1 MKQLLISAFA
11 LFCLLPAVPVPAQ
24 EQVAEPLLALEDCR
38 IRAGSG
44 YPGIKAR
51 CGTLQRPLDPTDPDS
66 ALIDLFVAVV
76 PALSLEPAPDP
87 LVPIAGGPGQA
98 SSEFYAGFAGAF
110 EEIRRDRDIVLLDQR
125 GTGQSASMDCDV
137 DDEELIGQFSA
148 EETIAAARECL
159 DALPYD
165 PRFFTTSVAVEDLE
179 ALRTALGYQ
188 QFNLYGISYGSRVA
202 QHFLRRFPDSTRSV
216 ILDGVVAP
224 QIALGP
230 AVAIEAQRAI
240 ENIFERCTA
249 SEACAS
255 KFPNIEQEFAGLRA
269 RLADGSVTLD
279 IANPVTGER
288 EEIEFG
294 DAELAGALRLL
305 SYSPTTVALMPLLIH
320 EAAQENYLP
329 LAAQYMM
336 IAESLSDSMS
346 IGMHNAVVCTE
357 DAPFFDAENIDR
369 DMLDATYMGPLQI
382 DSLEA
387 ICSVWPKGLLDEE
400 FKTPVESD
408 VPVLLLSGEADPITP
423 PRYAELAA
431 VDLGNALH
439 LVGRKQG
446 HGQALRGCMPDI
458 IGEFVA
464 TADINALETD
474 CLERL
479 FAMPFFLD
487 FSGPAP

>member
-1 MKQLLISAFA
+1 MKQITMLAFA
-11 LFCLLPAVPVPAQ
+11 LFCLAPVPSAWPQ
-24 EQVAEPLLALEDCR
+24 EPSTEPLMVLEDCR
-38 IRAGSG
+38 IRAGAG

-51 CGTLQRPLDPTDPDS
+51 CGTLPRPLDPADPGS
-66 ALIDLFVAVV
+66 QVIELFVAVV

-110 EEIRRDRDIVLLDQR
+110 EAVRRDRDIVLLDQR
-125 GTGQSASMDCDV
+125 GTGESAALECEV
-137 DDEELIGQFSA
+137 DDDEFEGPFSA
-148 EETIAAARECL
+148 EKTIAATRECL
-159 DALPYD
+159 ESLPYD

-179 ALRTALGYQ
+179 ALRKALGYQ

-230 AVAIEAQRAI
+230 GIAVEAQNAI
-240 ENIFERCTA
+240 DAIFDRCA
-249 SEACAS
+249 ESEACAA
-255 KFPNIEQEFAGLRA
+255 KFPEIVQEFAELRA
-269 RLADGSVTLD
+269 RLADAPILLD
-279 IANPVTGER
+279 MANPVTGQR
-288 EEIEFG
+288 EEIEFS
-294 DAELAGALRLL
+294 DEELAGALRLL
-305 SYSPTTVALMPLLIH
+305 SYSPTTVALMPLLVH

-329 LAAQYMM
+329 LAAQFMM
-336 IAESLSDSMS
+336 VAESLSDSMS

-357 DAPFFDAENIDR
+357 DAPFFDGENVDR
-369 DMLDATYMGPLQI
+369 ETLEATYMGPLQL
-382 DSLEA
+382 DTLDA
-387 ICSVWPKGLLDEE
+387 ICSVWPRGPLDDE
-400 FKTPVESD
+400 FKMPVASD

-439 LVGRKQG
+439 LIGRKQG
-446 HGQALRGCMPDI
+446 HGQAPRGCMPDI
-458 IGEFVA
+458 IADFVA
-464 TADINALETD
+464 STDINALETG

-487 FSGPAP
+487 FSGPSP

>member
-1 MKQLLISAFA
+1 LKQIVTLAFA
-11 LFCLLPAVPVPAQ
+11 LLCLAPVPLAWSQ
-24 EQVAEPLLALEDCR
+24 EPATEPLLQLEDCR
-38 IRAGSG
+38 IRAAVG

-51 CGTLQRPLDPTDPDS
+51 CGTLPRPLDPADPDS
-66 ALIDLFVAVV
+66 LVIDLFVAVV

-110 EEIRRDRDIVLLDQR
+110 EQVRRDRDIVLLDQR
-125 GTGQSASMDCDV
+125 GTGKSAALECDV
-137 DDEELIGQFSA
+137 DDDEFEGPFSA
-148 EETIAAARECL
+148 EKTIAATRECL
-159 DALPYD
+159 ESLPYD

-179 ALRTALGYQ
+179 ALREALGYQ

-202 QHFLRRFPDSTRSV
+202 QHFLRRFPSSTRSV
-216 ILDGVVAP
+216 ILDGVAAP

-230 AVAIEAQRAI
+230 AIAVEAQNALEAI
-240 ENIFERCTA
+240 FDRCA
-249 SEACAS
+249 QSEACAA
-255 KFPNIEQEFAGLRA
+255 KFPEIVQEFAALRA
-269 RLADGSVTLD
+269 RLAAAPILLD
-279 IANPVTGER
+279 IANPVTGRR

-294 DAELAGALRLL
+294 DEELAGALRLL
-305 SYSPTTVALMPLLIH
+305 SYSPTTVALMPLLVH

-329 LAAQYMM
+329 LAAQFMM
-336 IAESLSDSMS
+336 IAESLSSSMS

-357 DAPFFDAENIDR
+357 DAPFFSGENIDR
-369 DMLDATYMGPLQI
+369 ETLKTTYMGPMQL
-382 DSLEA
+382 DTLDA
-387 ICSVWPKGLLDEE
+387 VCSVWPRGPLDDG

-408 VPVLLLSGEADPITP
+408 IPVLLLSGEADPITP

-439 LVGRKQG
+439 LIGRKQG
-446 HGQALRGCMPDI
+446 HGQAPRGCMPDI
-458 IGEFVA
+458 IGDFVA
-464 TADINALETD
+464 SADVSGLETG

-487 FSGPAP
+487 FSGPSP

>member
-1 MKQLLISAFA
+1 MKHYLPAAMA
-11 LFCLLPAVPVPAQ
+11 LACLLPAPLVQSQEPVIGPT
-24 EQVAEPLLALEDCR
+24 LALEDCR
-38 IRAGSG
+38 IRARVG

-51 CGTLQRPLDPTDPDS
+51 CGTLQRPLDPTDSDS
-66 ALIDLFVAVV
+66 PLLDLFVAVV
-76 PALSLEPAPDP
+76 PALSLEPATDP

-110 EEIRRDRDIVLLDQR
+110 AEIRRDRDIVLLDQR
-125 GTGQSASMDCDV
+125 GTGQSAALECDI
-137 DDEELIGQFSA
+137 DEEEFTGPFSA

-165 PRFFTTSVAVEDLE
+165 PQFFTTSVAVEDLE
-179 ALRTALGYQ
+179 ALRLALGYQ

-216 ILDGVVAP
+216 ILDGVAAP

-230 AVAIEAQRAI
+230 GVAVEAQKALDAI
-240 ENIFERCTA
+240 FARCA
-249 SEACAS
+249 ESEACAS
-255 KFPNIEQEFAGLRA
+255 RFPQIEQEFDELLA
-269 RLADGSVTLD
+269 RLADAPVTLD
-279 IANPVTGER
+279 IANPVTGQS

-294 DAELAGALRLL
+294 EVELAGALRLL
-305 SYSPTTVALMPLLIH
+305 SYSPATVALMPLLVH

-336 IAESLSDSMS
+336 IAEGMSDSMS

-357 DAPFFDAENIDR
+357 DAPFFVGENVGRQI
-369 DMLDATYMGPLQI
+369 LEATYMGPLQL
-382 DSLEA
+382 DSLAA
-387 ICSVWPKGLLDEE
+387 ICSVWPKGPLDDE
-400 FKTPVESD
+400 FKLPVQSD

-423 PRYAELAA
+423 PRYAEMAA
-431 VDLGNALH
+431 INLDNAL
-439 LVGRKQG
+439 LLTGKRQG
-446 HGQALRGCMPDI
+446 HGQAPRGCMPKI
-458 IGEFVA
+458 IAEFVES
-464 TADINALETD
+464 TDFESLQTD
-474 CLERL
+474 CFERV